1 MRAACSSSAWR
12 APSSVSSTM
21 SCRRSSVLRELLD
34 ESDSL
39 ALGENLG
46 EGAGLK
52 SKMQAQFLLGNL
64 AAMFGN
70 QTDDGGFARCAAS
83 MEMQVVP
90 AIAKAIKNLLCKHV
104 LGVFGFRA
112 DLRALSPRDEVAR
125 MCRRLLLLPKR
136 SLLSFFF
143 VIFEVHG

>member
-1 MRAACSSSAWR
+1 
-12 APSSVSSTM
+12 M
-21 SCRRSSVLRELLD
+21 SPIASHLERISEREP
-34 ESDSL
+34 
-39 ALGENLG
+39 
-46 EGAGLK
+46 GLK

-104 LGVFGFRA
+104 LGVFGFG
-112 DLRALSPRDEVAR
+112 L
-125 MCRRLLLLPKR
+125 
-136 SLLSFFF
+136 
-143 VIFEVHG
+143 IFGLFPQGTR